1 MCYILKAPT
10 KRKRKKKLSRIDRF
24 HLAFNTQYNKINA
37 KYKKM
42 VERIISNRVITG
54 ISVIVGIVALV
65 ITMAT
70 DKDWTYPR

>member
-1 MCYILKAPT
+1 M
-10 KRKRKKKLSRIDRF
+10 LSI
-24 HLAFNTQYNKINA
+24 
-37 KYKKM
+37 KKM

-70 DKDWTYPR
+70 TKTGLIPDEDTGVLFRNYFFGTWYVASRNAEGN